1 MRLPFGVFRIVK
13 KIQIFLLTKNRV
25 LVFLVVILPLAM
37 LDTIFD
43 LLSISEE
50 QNTKISLNPFA
61 IIIGWSFIAFWM
73 WTLATQINKV
83 LPKPHQFRMDNTF
96 RLLFISGTICSV
108 IMILHYGLS
117 IFFTE
122 FINTYIDLVLYM
134 VFGATILYI
143 AWLTLNVVETY
154 FTRLKYERGD
164 FFTELLRLSFG
175 FIFIFGLYPQ
185 INKLFR
191 VRCCSLIG

>member
-1 MRLPFGVFRIVK
+1 MKLPFGICRIIK

-25 LVFLVVILPLAM
+25 LVFLIVILPLS
-37 LDTIFD
+37 LLNTV
-43 LLSISEE
+43 LGWLSINEE
-50 QNTKISLNPFA
+50 QNTNISLNPFA
-61 IIIGWSFIAFWM
+61 VIIGWGVVAFWM

-83 LPKPHQFRMDNTF
+83 LPKPHRFNMTNTF
-96 RLLFISGTICSV
+96 KLLFFLGTISSILMV
-108 IMILHYGLS
+108 LHYGVS

-122 FINTYIDLVLYM
+122 IVNTYIDLFLYL
-134 VFGATILYI
+134 VFGFTILYI
-143 AWLTLNVVETY
+143 AWLSLNVVETY

-164 FFTELLRLSFG
+164 FFTEFLRLSFG

-191 VRCCSLIG
+191 VRCSSLMR